1 MKTSWL
7 NGAFCFGGALLLAAV
22 FGVGG
27 CSSLPDEEV
36 YPVDITIGEIEAN
49 MQKALDP
56 DGRYAKAKSYVQRQ
70 ITQEIRWLEE
80 NADEMLTDVKFVS
93 PDKLMMVNIVDNA
106 PQSGIIING
115 DRGWQIDYANKR
127 SNELGESQMKLVR
140 TLTLIANPGSRLS
153 KVFDD
158 IKITG
163 CRVGDEDF
171 YKLVCTVDDSNPN
184 LPSLDI
190 YIDQGRFPD
199 QGLPGRQK
207 LVEDHP
213 LRTSRGS
220 ADSGRN
226 RDRGQR
232 AGKNRVSVV
241 DYKLDVPIPL
251 TDFYPPVFR

>member
-158 IKITG
+158 LKITG

-171 YKLVCTVDDSNPN
+171 YKLVCTGDDSNPN

-190 YIDQGRFPD
+190 YIDKDDFLIKGYRVGKSSSKIIRYGLHEGVRIPVEIETVANGR
-199 QGLPGRQK
+199 
-207 LVEDHP
+207 
-213 LRTSRGS
+213 
-220 ADSGRN
+220 
-226 RDRGQR
+226 
-232 AGKNRVSVV
+232 KNRVSVV